1 MSTEPDSGHSIRY
14 VAVALLSALVGNAI
28 LIGGDA
34 AGIAYPVLVLVSWFV
49 TGTLAYAL
57 HAGITFQAGLAAGS
71 WLRFMAGNA
80 LSVPAWILVVGF
92 GKMMGWP
99 MAVSAPVATVVMFAY
114 NYLNARLAILRR
126 FALFNS
132 AK

>member
-1 MSTEPDSGHSIRY
+1 MNTVPDSRHSYRY
-14 VAVALLSALVGNAI
+14 IAVALISAVIGNAI

-34 AGIAYPVLVLVSWFV
+34 AKIAYPLLVLVSWFV

-57 HAGITFQAGLAAGS
+57 HAMFTFQAGLAAGS

-80 LSVPAWILVVGF
+80 LSVPAWMVVVGF

-99 MAVSAPVATVVMFAY
+99 MAVSAPVATLVMFAY
-114 NYLNARLAILRR
+114 NYINARLAILRR